1 LGTGEVGTESGPVD
15 CPDCGGSGILPHPHV
30 AVEWRVRDIERH
42 HISGNHASSNDAVA
56 SDLRWL
62 IAELRRARTALTEI
76 AALADDAGD
85 AERHDRSRSAPALR
99 ERRNDAFFHRRQV
112 RQRGLQ
118 HLYPQL
124 QLRLRHRGAR
134 RRISAE

>member
-42 HISGNHASSNDAVA
+42 HASRNDAVA

-76 AALADDAGD
+76 AALADDAGESEV
-85 AERHDRSRSAPALR
+85 ARRLRFTVNRAL
-99 ERRNDAFFHRRQV
+99 E
-112 RQRGLQ
+112 
-118 HLYPQL
+118 LYPVDDL
-124 QLRLRHRGAR
+124 GASGPSTSR
-134 RRISAE
+134 

>member
-1 LGTGEVGTESGPVD
+1 MTITDAAAAERRCHSCLGTGEVGTESGPVD

-42 HISGNHASSNDAVA
+42 HASSNDAVG

-76 AALADDAGD
+76 AALVDDAGD
-85 AERHDRSRSAPALR
+85 SEVARRLRFTVNRAL
-99 ERRNDAFFHRRQV
+99 E
-112 RQRGLQ
+112 
-118 HLYPQL
+118 LYPVGNPEAAGP
-124 QLRLRHRGAR
+124 GA
-134 RRISAE
+134 

>member
-1 LGTGEVGTESGPVD
+1 MTITGTAAAERRCHSCLGTGEVGTESGPVD

-42 HISGNHASSNDAVA
+42 HIAGNDASRNDASRNDAVA
-56 SDLRWL
+56 NDLRWL

-85 AERHDRSRSAPALR
+85 SEVARRLRFTVNRAL
-99 ERRNDAFFHRRQV
+99 E
-112 RQRGLQ
+112 
-118 HLYPQL
+118 LYPV
-124 QLRLRHRGAR
+124 GDPDA
-134 RRISAE
+134 AGPAA